1 MDNKVKSFFF
11 LIYGKCKGYQYVL
24 RTVQE
29 TLVKIEEMSSE
40 DNTSNILYS
49 ESQATDTQRELQ
61 HKKQSITQS
70 EFQQEEE
77 TLAQEQQ
84 ESTIIQ
90 TEEQMSSVDN
100 QAVAIKVNQMHF
112 HTCFDYSDRTFS
124 TENIYLKK
132 AFSYIT

>member
-1 MDNKVKSFFF
+1 M
-11 LIYGKCKGYQYVL
+11 KGYQYVL

-90 TEEQMSSVDN
+90 TEEQMSNVDN
-100 QAVAIKVNQMHF
+100 QAVAIKVNQIGHDF
-112 HTCFDYSDRTFS
+112 YHSLLPVKIS
-124 TENIYLKK
+124 N
-132 AFSYIT
+132 